1 MISSCNT
8 FNSNKIIVV
17 EENTRKFKIN
27 NNNGVFVNKVRV
39 DGCYQTNG
47 KKCDYLFEIMS
58 PSCKSILSEIY
69 YVELKGCK
77 LDVALEQLISTINY
91 CNSIHKDIPKN
102 AVAVLSRTPR
112 FSTGIQK
119 MQVEILKLIKSV
131 PIVKNQIVE
140 VNI

>member
-1 MISSCNT
+1 MISICNT

-17 EENTRKFKIN
+17 EENGRKFKIN
-27 NNNGVFVNKVRV
+27 NNNNGIFVNKVKV
-39 DGCYQTNG
+39 DGCYQKNG

-58 PSCKSILSEIY
+58 PSSKNILSVY

-77 LDVALEQLISTINY
+77 LDVALEQLISTINN

-102 AVAVLSRTPR
+102 AVAVLSRTPK